1 VTHRFLVTGAAGFI
15 GSHLSEALMRR
26 GHDVTGVDNFDPFY
40 ARDVKERNLSG
51 LRTLPGFRFVEAD
64 VARDPLP
71 LDGVE
76 AVIHLAAKP
85 GVRPSLEDPGAYM
98 EANVTATARLLDAVR
113 RAGLTRIVFGSSS
126 SVYGNATPAPF
137 AEDQPAVL
145 PISPYAASKRAGEL
159 LAHAFA
165 HLYPLKIIC
174 LRFFTVYGPRQRP
187 DLAIHKFTDLIA
199 RGCPVRMHGDGS
211 SERDYTYITDCL
223 DGILAALDWTAAAAP
238 GTVETVNLGG
248 GERVRLDRLIA
259 LIATALGQDA
269 RIEHHPDQPGDVR
282 LTSKSSARV
291 SRVADVEMAV
301 DRVVGIESHAKNPTA
316 LSIWGDQG
324 GDIEKRCRIH
334 RSRGKVDDLDQPM
347 LLRHKNPAG
356 IPGRRTDV
364 ERHVETCG
372 HSHRFD
378 GRVAGGR
385 ASMRGWRRCAQS
397 SGIPTSARRSRRRR
411 STWHSGRPARTSSGS
426 SA

>member
-51 LRTLPGFRFVEAD
+51 PRSLPGFRFVEAD

-98 EANVTATARLLDAVR
+98 EANVTATARLFDAVR

-165 HLYPLKIIC
+165 HLYPIKIIC

-259 LIATALGQDA
+259 LIARALGQDA
-269 RIEHHPDQPGDVR
+269 RIERHPDQPGDVR
-282 LTSKSSARV
+282 LTDADLVHAGRV
-291 SRVADVEMAV
+291 LGFKPR
-301 DRVVGIESHAKNPTA
+301 VGIEEGIRKFVDWYEEVH
-316 LSIWGDQG
+316 GRQ
-324 GDIEKRCRIH
+324 
-334 RSRGKVDDLDQPM
+334 SR
-347 LLRHKNPAG
+347 
-356 IPGRRTDV
+356 T
-364 ERHVETCG
+364 
-372 HSHRFD
+372 
-378 GRVAGGR
+378 
-385 ASMRGWRRCAQS
+385 
-397 SGIPTSARRSRRRR
+397 SRRA
-411 STWHSGRPARTSSGS
+411 G
-426 SA
+426 